1 MRSMH
6 RASGLRSPRG
16 LELMLAGDVM
26 TGRGVDQILPHP
38 SSPELFEEYIRDARG
53 YVELAERESGPI
65 ARPVAFDYP
74 WGDSLPELSAVDV
87 RIVNL
92 ETSVTRSDAAWPA
105 KGIHYRMHP
114 ENVPALTS
122 AGLDV
127 AVLANNHVLDW
138 GREGLVETLATLHSA
153 GLRTAGA
160 GRTEAEAAEAA
171 VIEVDAGRRV
181 LVVAAAEPGS
191 GVPLAWQAKPKV
203 PGVALLRDL
212 DIAKADELAERIARS
227 RRSGDVV
234 VVSLHWGSN
243 WGYHVEEEHVRFAH
257 ALVERGVDVVFGHSS
272 HHARPIEIHRRRL
285 ILYGCGDLINDYEG
299 ISGYEEFRNDLV
311 LMYFLR
317 CDLDGGCV
325 DLEMA
330 PFRLRKMRLEH
341 ASPSDV
347 AWLQTSLDECC
358 RPFGTEIVRCGAGR
372 LAVRARRGGV

>member
-6 RASGLRSPRG
+6 RASGSRSPRG

-65 ARPVAFDYP
+65 ARQVAFDYP

-92 ETSVTRSDAAWPA
+92 ETSVTRSDAAWPG
-105 KGIHYRMHP
+105 KGIHYRMRP
-114 ENVPALTS
+114 ENVPALTC

-160 GRTEAEAAEAA
+160 GRTAAEAAEAA
-171 VIEVDAGRRV
+171 VVEVDAGRRV

-191 GVPLAWQAKPKV
+191 GVPLAWHAKPNV

-212 DIAKADELAERIARS
+212 DIAKADELAERVVRS
-227 RRSGDVV
+227 KQSGDVAI
-234 VVSLHWGSN
+234 VSLHWGSN

-272 HHARPIEIHRRRL
+272 HHARPIEIHRGRP

-317 CDLDGGCV
+317 WDLDGGSV
-325 DLEMA
+325 DLQMA
-330 PFRLRKMRLEH
+330 PFRLRRMRLER
-341 ASPSDV
+341 ASPADA
-347 AWLQTSLDECC
+347 AWLQRSLDECC
-358 RPFGTEIVRCGAGR
+358 RPFGTEIVTCGSGR
-372 LAVRARRGGV
+372 LAVRARRGGA